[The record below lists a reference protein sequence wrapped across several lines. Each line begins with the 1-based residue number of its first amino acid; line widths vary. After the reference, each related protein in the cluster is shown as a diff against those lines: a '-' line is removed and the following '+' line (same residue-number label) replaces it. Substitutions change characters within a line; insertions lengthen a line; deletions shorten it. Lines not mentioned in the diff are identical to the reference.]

1 MASTGYRATAL
12 EADPPSAPAGSSSGS
27 SRADAANVHLRDLVR
42 QWVHDLRG
50 QPARVSFA
58 DGDDDRVVRAA
69 RWLAAHTPVR
79 PVLVTSTVGDA
90 APTDGDGVE
99 RWRVTDLRADPEV
112 VRVLGRRAG
121 GTPRSPDELAR
132 LSVDPVYLATAL
144 VAAGQVDAC
153 VAGATRPTG
162 DVIRAALSVVGL
174 AVDVSTVS
182 SSFLLVLPDGRHFA
196 YGDCAVLP
204 APNAREL
211 AQVAVATGRTF
222 RELVGD
228 DPRIAMLSFSTMGSA
243 EHPEV
248 ETVRAATRIARDLQP
263 GLCVD
268 GELQFD
274 AALLESVG
282 RSKAA
287 GSQVAGRANVLV
299 FPNLSAGN
307 IGYKITERLAGAAA
321 IGPILQG
328 LAAPVNDLSRGCST
342 NDAIA
347 VALLSA
353 LQAQT
358 ARTGSVSMTYGRSP
372 GQ

>member
-1 MASTGYRATAL
+1 MTETKS
-12 EADPPSAPAGSSSGS
+12 PAPAQAAQVAPLRGP
-27 SRADAANVHLRDLVR
+27 ADAANGHLRDLVQR
-42 QWVHDLRG
+42 WAADLQG
-50 QPARVSFA
+50 QQVRVAFA
-58 DGDDDRVVRAA
+58 DGDDERVVRAA
-69 RWLAAHTPVR
+69 RWLAEHAPVD
-79 PVLVTSTVGDA
+79 PVLVTSGDTG
-90 APTDGDGVE
+90 TDPSDGVE
-99 RWRVTDLRADPEV
+99 RWAVRDLSVDADV
-112 VRVLGRRAG
+112 VGALQQRAG
-121 GTPRSPDELAR
+121 GPPRSPAEMVTA
-132 LSVDPVYLATAL
+132 SVDPVYLSTAL
-144 VAAGQVDAC
+144 VAAGLADAC

-174 AVDVSTVS
+174 ATDVSTVS
-182 SSFLLVLPDGRHFA
+182 SSFLLVLPDGRRLA

-204 APNAREL
+204 APDSRQL
-211 AQVAVATGRTF
+211 AQVAVATARTF
-222 RELVGD
+222 RELVHEQ
-228 DPRIAMLSFSTMGSA
+228 PRIAMLSFSTMGSA

-248 ETVRAATRIARDLQP
+248 ETVRTATQIARDLQP

-287 GSQVAGRANVLV
+287 GSPVAGRANVLV

-328 LAAPVNDLSRGCST
+328 LAAPVNDLSRGCSAD
-342 NDAIA
+342 DAIA

-353 LQAQT
+353 LQAR
-358 ARTGSVSMTYGRSP
+358 AGRHSGVRTTGGRSRAGRP
-372 GQ
+372 G